1 MTADQTPPSP
11 ASRRMTDLPTDDRP
25 RERLLRLGGEA
36 MTDAE
41 LVAILLRTGVKG
53 HNVAELARE
62 FVESLGVEGLTAL
75 RNYGHDE
82 LRALVRRQ
90 EHDLRGIGDDKIATL
105 LAALEF
111 GARVFGPAPRELGKP
126 ILVASDVVR
135 HFFGEQTRCVREGF
149 WLLALDHRR
158 ALIGRKPALLTT
170 DHRRPQPSL
179 RRRHAQPAGHRDHPR
194 PHPRRADPRP
204 PAPRPRHPGP
214 PRHPPA
220 LLLPPSLRLLRL
232 PLTGPRRRGAPLSED
247 RRPIHFDSA
256 ADPPRISRRSKVI
269 DNPASR

>member
-1 MTADQTPPSP
+1 MTADRTPPPP

-62 FVESLGVEGLTAL
+62 FVASLGVEGLTAL

-170 DHRRPQPSL
+170 GVRSQTVIDVPTVFQR
-179 RRRHAQPAGHRDHPR
+179 
-194 PHPRRADPRP
+194 
-204 PAPRPRHPGP
+204 
-214 PRHPPA
+214 A
-220 LLLPPSLRLLRL
+220 LLLGASSIIVVHNHPSGDVTPSPQDIETTRALIRAGQTLGLPLRDHVILGRPDIPPHYCSLR
-232 PLTGPRRRGAPLSED
+232 
-247 RRPIHFDSA
+247 
-256 ADPPRISRRSKVI
+256 
-269 DNPASR
+269 ASGCCAFL